1 MADTVRI
8 ELEFGSVEFEFE
20 GPADFARKDLLPLI
34 DGLVERL
41 SGLGDSYEIEVDEF
55 DDEDE
60 DDEEADAAPKPGGAH

>member
-8 ELEFGSVEFEFE
+8 ALEFGAVEFEFE

-41 SGLGDSYEIEVDEF
+41 SGLGDGFEIEVDEF
-55 DDEDE
+55 DDED
-60 DDEEADAAPKPGGAH
+60 DEEAEAAPKPGGAH